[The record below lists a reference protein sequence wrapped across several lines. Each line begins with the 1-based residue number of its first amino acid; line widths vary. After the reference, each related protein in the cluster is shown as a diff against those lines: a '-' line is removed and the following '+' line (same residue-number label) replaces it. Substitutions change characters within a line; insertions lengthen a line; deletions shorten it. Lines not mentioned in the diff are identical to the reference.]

1 MRISSRLDKLAL
13 WYDYAIVC
21 DNIRRTIISHNEPDE
36 DGREM
41 CQWGFEL
48 TNPVEYTRE
57 ELLKKYDGKTKIY
70 RWAHT
75 FTEANE
81 PAIALVIEKE
91 VE

>member
-1 MRISSRLDKLAL
+1 MAL
-13 WYDYAIVC
+13 WYDYTIVC
-21 DNIRRTIISHNEPDE
+21 KDIKSKIISHNEPDE
-36 DGREM
+36 YGCEM
-41 CQWGFEL
+41 CQWGLEL

-75 FTEANE
+75 YTEAGE
-81 PAIALVIEKE
+81 PAMAIVIEKE